1 MLFLAIGARPALK
14 NVQSSRILVTTS
26 RNPPQA
32 VSAFCNDLVRSIPN
46 SIKASRSKSS
56 LDNLAEKALEHE
68 AVKIVIVDCW
78 RGNIGKIRLFE
89 VGESG
94 LSQFYPLILVKRVV
108 LRRTFE
114 HVRTKAVRALVL
126 LTAAKVPFEADRLA
140 ASLSNFFKISRLSA
154 DEELSTEEQA
164 AMHIS
169 LDAAHRIQITFLQTL
184 LRVEVGPR
192 TTVSHLVQRPRK

>member
-1 MLFLAIGARPALK
+1 MK
-14 NVQSSRILVTTS
+14 NVQPSRILVATS

-32 VSAFCNDLVRSIPN
+32 VRTFCNDLVRSIPN
-46 SIKASRSKSS
+46 SIKASRGKSS

-89 VGESG
+89 VGERG

-108 LRRTFE
+108 LRRAFE
-114 HVRTKAVRALVL
+114 HVRTKAVKALVL
-126 LTAAKVPFEADRLA
+126 LTATKVPFEADRLA
-140 ASLSNFFKISRLSA
+140 ASLSLYNFFKISRLSA

-164 AMHIS
+164 ATHIS

-184 LRVEVGPR
+184 RRVEVGPR
-192 TTVSHLVQRPRK
+192 ITVSHLVQRPRK